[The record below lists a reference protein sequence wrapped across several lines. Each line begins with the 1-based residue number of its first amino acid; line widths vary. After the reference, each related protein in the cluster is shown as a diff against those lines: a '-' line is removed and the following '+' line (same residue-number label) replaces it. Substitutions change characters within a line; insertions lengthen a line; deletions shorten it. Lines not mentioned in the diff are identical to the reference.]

1 MVRPDGLMAN
11 FPFSYADRA
20 ADDDGW
26 EMYSDIG
33 NTLFSFLVDEE
44 AEAHGAEELDIES
57 RLKVVANINDL
68 CESIDDVPGG
78 AKSFSF
84 VKELDAYVYM
94 EFIPEGATL
103 LAVAMNKDNEE
114 TFLGVHIR
122 EQLEHT
128 TPTMLGFRIVDR
140 LEKGM
145 GKSNKKITSEMKETD
160 DIDLS
165 QWPCDDI
172 DSYVNPNSKDIE
184 RLSLSDS
191 EGNDDVEY
199 AMAEITG
206 IIQEVTD
213 KLYDLKEFLDTD
225 DYVVNHKNKYQ
236 QIIHNVGYLI
246 DRIDSIW
253 TEEL

>member
-1 MVRPDGLMAN
+1 
-11 FPFSYADRA
+11 
-20 ADDDGW
+20 
-26 EMYSDIG
+26 
-33 NTLFSFLVDEE
+33 
-44 AEAHGAEELDIES
+44 
-57 RLKVVANINDL
+57 
-68 CESIDDVPGG
+68 
-78 AKSFSF
+78 
-84 VKELDAYVYM
+84 
-94 EFIPEGATL
+94 
-103 LAVAMNKDNEE
+103 
-114 TFLGVHIR
+114 
-122 EQLEHT
+122 
-128 TPTMLGFRIVDR
+128 
-140 LEKGM
+140 
-145 GKSNKKITSEMKETD
+145 MKETD

-172 DSYVNPNSKDIE
+172 DTFVNPNSKEIE
-184 RLSLSDS
+184 RLSLDDS

-225 DYVVNHKNKYQ
+225 DYVVSHKNKYQ